1 MKVNARDLICVR
13 TPGFHGVGSPITGNR
28 EARRWLRVVRS
39 SRPMEHKEMREL
51 HDLAEAQALALAI
64 VDTLPEPFLVLDDT
78 LHLLAGSRCFYE
90 VFGEDPAAAHGRSLF
105 DLSDGQW
112 DIPGLRQLLLVVIP
126 EHTALEGFEFEQD
139 FAQLGIRTIQLNALP
154 IRDEGGDS
162 RMVLLAIKDITERRV
177 AEQEKQRLLEHT
189 EKLLEQ
195 QRTLLREMRHRI
207 ANSLQI
213 IASILLL
220 KAGSVASEETK
231 NELRSAH
238 QRVMSVAAVQNHLN
252 TSEGIE
258 QIEMGP
264 YLTKLSAGL
273 AASMVGPDQH
283 IDIAVAATDGTLPTS
298 HAVSIGLIVT
308 ELIINA
314 IKYAFPKRRASARV
328 RVTFEMA
335 KSDWKLTVADNGLG
349 RAGQEVM
356 KTTTG
361 LGTALI
367 GALAKQLD
375 AQIAETSSPKGLTVH
390 VTRSTFESRLPVA
403 A

>member
-1 MKVNARDLICVR
+1 MNE
-13 TPGFHGVGSPITGNR
+13 F
-28 EARRWLRVVRS
+28 
-39 SRPMEHKEMREL
+39 
-51 HDLAEAQALALAI
+51 HDLAEAQALAI

-90 VFGEDPAAAHGRSLF
+90 VFGEDPAGARGRSLF

-112 DIPGLRQLLLVVIP
+112 NIPGLRQLLTTVVP
-126 EHTALEGFEFEQD
+126 QRTGVEGFEFEQT
-139 FAQLGIRTIQLNALP
+139 FAHLGKRTVQLNALP
-154 IRDEGGDS
+154 IRDDGGES
-162 RMVLLAIKDITERRV
+162 RMVLLAIKDITDRRV

-189 EKLLEQ
+189 EELLEQ

-220 KAGSVASEETK
+220 KAGSVTSEETK
-231 NELRSAH
+231 NELRAAH
-238 QRVMSVAAVQNHLN
+238 QRVMSVAAVQGHLN
-252 TSEGIE
+252 TSDGIE

-273 AASMVGPDQH
+273 ASSMVGPKQH
-283 IDIAVAATDGTLPTS
+283 IDIAVAASKGTLPTS

-308 ELIINA
+308 ELIMNA
-314 IKYAFPKRRASARV
+314 IKYAFPEPHSSARI
-328 RVTFEMA
+328 RVTFEKA
-335 KSDWKLTVADNGLG
+335 RSDWKLTVADNGVG
-349 RAGQEVM
+349 RLHNE
-356 KTTTG
+356 KLETSTG

-367 GALAKQLD
+367 AALAKQLR
-375 AQIAETSSPKGLTVH
+375 AQIAETSSSDGLSVA
-390 VTRSTFESRLPVA
+390 VTRSTFESHLPVA

>member
-1 MKVNARDLICVR
+1 MN
-13 TPGFHGVGSPITGNR
+13 
-28 EARRWLRVVRS
+28 
-39 SRPMEHKEMREL
+39 EL
-51 HDLAEAQALALAI
+51 QDRAEAQALALAI
-64 VDTLPEPFLVLDDT
+64 VNTLPEPFLVLDDT

-90 VFGEDPAAAHGRSLF
+90 VFGENAAKAHGRSLF
-105 DLSDGQW
+105 DLSEGQW
-112 DIPGLRQLLLVVIP
+112 DIPGLRQPLLSVVP
-126 EHTALEGFEFEQD
+126 QHTALENFEFEQT
-139 FAQLGIRTIQLNALP
+139 FEHLGKRTIQLNALP
-154 IRDEGGDS
+154 IRDDGGDS
-162 RMVLLAIKDITERRV
+162 RMVLLAIKDITDRRV

-189 EKLLEQ
+189 EELLEQ

-220 KAGSVASEETK
+220 KAGSVSSEETK
-231 NELRSAH
+231 NELRAAH
-238 QRVMSVAAVQNHLN
+238 QRVMSVAVVQGHL
-252 TSEGIE
+252 SSSDGIE

-273 AASMVGPDQH
+273 ASSMVGPKQH
-283 IDIAVAATDGTLPTS
+283 IDIAVGVSPGALPTS

-314 IKYAFPKRRASARV
+314 IKYAFPEHHASARI

-335 KSDWKLTVADNGLG
+335 KADWKLTVADNGAG
-349 RAGQEVM
+349 RNTKGEL
-356 KTTTG
+356 KTSAG

-367 GALAKQLD
+367 GALAKQLK
-375 AQIAETSSPKGLTVH
+375 AQITETSSTEGLTVA
-390 VTRSTFESRLPVA
+390 VTRSTFESHLPVA

>member
-1 MKVNARDLICVR
+1 MK
-13 TPGFHGVGSPITGNR
+13 PI
-28 EARRWLRVVRS
+28 
-39 SRPMEHKEMREL
+39 

-90 VFGEDPAAAHGRSLF
+90 VFGEDPKTAHGRSLF
-105 DLSDGQW
+105 DLSAGQW
-112 DIPGLRQLLLVVIP
+112 DIPGLRQLLTAVVP
-126 EHTALEGFEFEQD
+126 QRTGLEGFEFEQD
-139 FAQLGIRTIQLNALP
+139 FGDRGRRTIQLNALP

-162 RMVLLAIKDITERRV
+162 RMVLLAIKDITDRRV
-177 AEQEKQRLLEHT
+177 AEQEKQHLLEHT
-189 EKLLEQ
+189 EELLEQ

-220 KAGSVASEETK
+220 KAGSVSSEETK
-231 NELRSAH
+231 NELRAAH

-252 TSEGIE
+252 ASEGIE

-273 AASMVGPDQH
+273 ASSMVGPKQS
-283 IDIAVAATDGTLPTS
+283 IDIVVAASEGTLATS
-298 HAVSIGLIVT
+298 HAVSLGLIVT
-308 ELIINA
+308 ELIMNA
-314 IKYAFPKRRASARV
+314 IKYAFPKSRAAARI
-328 RVTFEMA
+328 RVTFEKA
-335 KSDWKLTVADNGLG
+335 KSDWKLTVSDNGVG
-349 RAGQEVM
+349 RANHEES
-356 KTTTG
+356 KAATG

-375 AQIAETSSPKGLTVH
+375 AQISETSSSGKGLTVS
-390 VTRSTFESRLPVA
+390 VTRSTFESSLPVA

>member
-1 MKVNARDLICVR
+1 
-13 TPGFHGVGSPITGNR
+13 
-28 EARRWLRVVRS
+28 
-39 SRPMEHKEMREL
+39 MREFQS
-51 HDLAEAQALALAI
+51 LAEAQTLALAI
-64 VDTLPEPFLVLDDT
+64 VDTLPEPFVVLDDS

-90 VFGEDPAAAHGRSLF
+90 IFGEDPAKAHGRSLF

-112 DIPGLRQLLLVVIP
+112 DIPGLRQLLMAVVP
-126 EHTALEGFEFEQD
+126 QHTSVEGFEFEQS
-139 FAQLGIRTIQLNALP
+139 FAHLGKRTIQLNALP
-154 IRDEGGDS
+154 IRDESGAG
-162 RMVLLAIKDITERRV
+162 RMVLLAIKDVSERRV

-189 EKLLEQ
+189 EELLEQ

-220 KAGSVASEETK
+220 KAGSVSSEETK
-231 NELRSAH
+231 NELRAAH
-238 QRVMSVAAVQNHLN
+238 QRVMSVATVQSHL
-252 TSEGIE
+252 SSSDGIE

-273 AASMVGPDQH
+273 ASSMVGPKQH
-283 IDIAVAATDGTLPTS
+283 IDIAVAASEGALPTS

-314 IKYAFPKRRASARV
+314 IKYAFPEPRSSARI

-335 KSDWKLTVADNGLG
+335 KSDWKLTVADNGVG
-349 RAGQEVM
+349 RNGEEGS
-356 KTTTG
+356 KNSTG
-361 LGTALI
+361 LGTALV
-367 GALAKQLD
+367 GALAKQLK
-375 AQIAETSSPKGLTVH
+375 AQITQTSSRKGLTID
-390 VTRSTFESRLPVA
+390 VTRSTFDSHLPVA

>member
-1 MKVNARDLICVR
+1 MVQKQMKK
-13 TPGFHGVGSPITGNR
+13 FY
-28 EARRWLRVVRS
+28 
-39 SRPMEHKEMREL
+39 
-51 HDLAEAQALALAI
+51 DLAEAQALALAI

-90 VFGEDPAAAHGRSLF
+90 IFEEDATKAHGRSLF
-105 DLSDGQW
+105 ELSDGQW
-112 DIPGLRQLLLVVIP
+112 NVPGLRKLLTAVVP
-126 EHTALEGFEFEQD
+126 QRTALEGFEFEND
-139 FAQLGIRTIQLNALP
+139 FAHLGRRTIQLNALP
-154 IRDEGGDS
+154 IRDEKGES

-189 EKLLEQ
+189 EELLEQ

-220 KAGSVASEETK
+220 KAGSVSSEETK
-231 NELRSAH
+231 NELRAAH
-238 QRVMSVAAVQNHLN
+238 QRVMSVAAVQGHLN
-252 TSEGIE
+252 TSDGIE

-273 AASMVGPDQH
+273 ASSMVGPKQH
-283 IDIAVAATDGTLPTS
+283 IDIAVGASEGTLPTS

-314 IKYAFPKRRASARV
+314 IKYAFPERHASARI

-335 KSDWKLTVADNGLG
+335 KSDWKLTVADNGAG
-349 RAGQEVM
+349 RNAEEEL
-356 KTTTG
+356 KTSTG

-367 GALAKQLD
+367 GALAKQLK
-375 AQIAETSSPKGLTVH
+375 AQITETSSTEGLAVA
-390 VTRSTFESRLPVA
+390 VTRSTFQSHLPVA

>member
-1 MKVNARDLICVR
+1 MK
-13 TPGFHGVGSPITGNR
+13 
-28 EARRWLRVVRS
+28 
-39 SRPMEHKEMREL
+39 EL
-51 HDLAEAQALALAI
+51 HDRAEAQALALAI

-90 VFGEDPAAAHGRSLF
+90 VFGENASTAHGRSLF
-105 DLSDGQW
+105 ELSDGQW
-112 DIPGLRQLLLVVIP
+112 DIPGLRQLLAAVVP
-126 EHTALEGFEFEQD
+126 QHTPVEGFEFEQA
-139 FAQLGIRTIQLNALP
+139 FAHLGTRTIQLNALP
-154 IRDEGGDS
+154 IRDESGES

-189 EKLLEQ
+189 EELLEQ

-220 KAGSVASEETK
+220 KAGSVSSEETK
-231 NELRSAH
+231 NELRAAH
-238 QRVMSVAAVQNHLN
+238 QRVMSVAVVQGHL
-252 TSEGIE
+252 SASDGIE

-273 AASMVGPDQH
+273 ASSMVGPKQH
-283 IDIAVAATDGTLPTS
+283 IDIAVAASEGALPTS

-314 IKYAFPKRRASARV
+314 IKYAFPKLRSSARI
-328 RVTFEMA
+328 RVTFEIA
-335 KSDWKLTVADNGLG
+335 KSDWKLTVADNGVG
-349 RAGQEVM
+349 RTAKEEPI
-356 KTTTG
+356 TSTG

-367 GALAKQLD
+367 GALAKQLN
-375 AQIAETSSPKGLTVH
+375 AQISETSTRKGLSVE
-390 VTRSTFESRLPVA
+390 VTRATFESLLPVA

>member
-1 MKVNARDLICVR
+1 MIA
-13 TPGFHGVGSPITGNR
+13 
-28 EARRWLRVVRS
+28 
-39 SRPMEHKEMREL
+39 MREL

-90 VFGEDPAAAHGRSLF
+90 VFGEDPATAHGRSLF
-105 DLSDGQW
+105 ELSGGQW
-112 DIPGLRQLLLVVIP
+112 DIPGLRRLLRAVVDDRTTI
-126 EHTALEGFEFEQD
+126 ESFEFERD
-139 FAQLGIRTIQLNALP
+139 FARLGKRTLHLNALP
-154 IRDEGGDS
+154 IRDESGLG
-162 RMVLLAIKDITERRV
+162 RMVLVAIKDITERRV

-189 EKLLEQ
+189 EELLEQ

-220 KAGSVASEETK
+220 KAGAVSSEETK
-231 NELRSAH
+231 NELRAAH
-238 QRVMSVAAVQNHLN
+238 QRVMSVATVQSHL
-252 TSEGIE
+252 SASDGIE

-264 YLTKLSAGL
+264 YLAKLSAGL
-273 AASMVGPDQH
+273 ASSMIGPKQH
-283 IDIAVAATDGTLPTS
+283 IDIAVAVSEGALPTS
-298 HAVSIGLIVT
+298 HAVSVGLIVT

-314 IKYAFPKRRASARV
+314 IKYAFPAHRASARI

-335 KSDWKLTVADNGLG
+335 KSDWKLTVADNGVG
-349 RAGQEVM
+349 RSGEEEV
-356 KTTTG
+356 KSSTG

-367 GALAKQLD
+367 GALAKQLK
-375 AQIAETSSPKGLTVH
+375 AQITETSSAKGLTVE
-390 VTRSTFESRLPVA
+390 VTRSTFESVLPVA